1 MEFFLVFKM
10 KQLLRTMRLFSYILS
25 VFLTICSPKQD
36 FLLAK
41 KQLPRTML
49 LKAFVDRSMFLRN
62 LPIVAPQHLKRSVG
76 EMLLGLLSI
85 TNVSQYRQSCT
96 VIFVLKS
103 LVCFHHYTVRQVF
116 TYSFEFSRSLV
127 YPLLVQKFFSNL
139 QIFPSSFVSFLN

>member
-1 MEFFLVFKM
+1 
-10 KQLLRTMRLFSYILS
+10 
-25 VFLTICSPKQD
+25 
-36 FLLAK
+36 
-41 KQLPRTML
+41 ML

-62 LPIVAPQHLKRSVG
+62 LPIVALQHLKRSVG

-85 TNVSQYRQSCT
+85 TYVSQYRQPCT

-127 YPLLVQKFFSNL
+127 YPLVPNSSPTCRFSLHLLFRFSTKFHCWMNSAGLVIRLAQ
-139 QIFPSSFVSFLN
+139 